1 MTRRRTRRWDAAL
14 VGTLALTGVGLL
26 YADATLLTAAIIP
39 LTYVLYES
47 VSRVPDGASVAV
59 ERSFE
64 RVAAPPGEPVEVT
77 LTVTNDGD
85 SVLPDVRVVDGVP
98 EEVVVSTGSPR
109 ICAPLAPGDSATT
122 TYTVVAKR
130 GDYQFDDPAV
140 RIRSLAGAEQLSV
153 EVPVRGDGTLSGANS
168 VRDAPLRDATLPRAG
183 TLPTDSGGSGLEFY
197 ATRQYR
203 RGDPMRRI
211 DWHHVAKTGE
221 FITIEYREEQAI
233 RTVLILD
240 ARRVGRVTAKPGY
253 PTGAELSGY
262 AGERIYDALEDAG
275 VVTSLTAVGIE
286 RGTLGG
292 LTGPDGLPWIDP
304 EQGNG
309 RSAQP
314 ALLFDGLQ
322 QIAQDNPTRLSTEPP
337 SLTNRVTAGQG
348 VAARADGGRTQAGR
362 GTDSAG
368 GQSSGVRRRTTTIER
383 ILARLPPNA
392 QVVVCTP
399 LLDDWPVEL
408 AQSLSVRGYPQVL
421 VSPDVT
427 VDGTTGQRLARLH
440 RQLRLDAAE
449 RAGAEIVSWDA
460 QQPIDYALRR
470 SLPHL
475 LSQQ

>member
-14 VGTLALTGVGLL
+14 VGTLALTGMGLL
-26 YADATLLTAAIIP
+26 YADATLLTAAIVP

-47 VSRVPDGASVAV
+47 VSRVPDGASVSV

-64 RVAAPPGEPVEVT
+64 RLAAPPGDSVEVT
-77 LTVTNDGD
+77 LTVTNDGNA
-85 SVLPDVRVVDGVP
+85 VLPDVRVVDGVP
-98 EEVVVSTGSPR
+98 EAVVVGAGSPR
-109 ICAPLAPGDSATT
+109 ISTPLSPGESAST
-122 TYTVVAKR
+122 TYTVVTKR
-130 GDYQFDDPAV
+130 GQYQFDDPVV
-140 RIRSLAGAEQLSV
+140 RIRSLAGAEQLTV
-153 EVPVRGDGTLSGANS
+153 EVPAVGHQTLSGTNS

-203 RGDPMRRI
+203 HGDPMRRI

-221 FITIEYREEQAI
+221 FITIQYREEQAI

-240 ARRVGRVTAKPGY
+240 ARRVGRVTARPGY

-262 AGERIYDALEDAG
+262 AGERIYDALDDAG
-275 VVTSLTAVGIE
+275 VVTSVTAVGIE
-286 RGTLGG
+286 RGTLDG
-292 LTGPDGLPWIDP
+292 LVGPDGLPWIDP
-304 EQGNG
+304 EQGSG
-309 RSAQP
+309 RGARP
-314 ALLFDGLQ
+314 EILFDGLQ
-322 QIAQDNPTRLSTEPP
+322 DVAQENPSRLSRQPP
-337 SLTNRVTAGQG
+337 SVGDALAGTQPPT
-348 VAARADGGRTQAGR
+348 ARADGGTGGPTTARADG
-362 GTDSAG
+362 GTGGSA
-368 GQSSGVRRRTTTIER
+368 SRRTTTIER

-408 AQSLSVRGYPQVL
+408 IQSLSVRGYPQVL

-427 VDGTTGQRLARLH
+427 VDGTTGQRIAGIH
-440 RQLRLDAAE
+440 RRLRLDAAE

-475 LSQQ
+475 LSQR